1 MIITLVTLL
10 VTLTMY
16 LNTKSNKLV
25 TCVVSYTSG
34 FVSNKFNFSYINSCF
49 IDKTG
54 LIFLF
59 EFFFFKKILQFHD
72 FMRKIQLPPF
82 FHSVFL
88 LVVGADSLI
97 WQVYDFFRTGAGSLL
112 RHGIISLRRNSLQYI
127 YSSLMQTFL
136 SIRRVSLSVVSWY
149 LNSLKQVV
157 FMINRITQINFGL
170 CNIKMSSWKCTK

>member
-1 MIITLVTLL
+1 MEQ
-10 VTLTMY
+10 
-16 LNTKSNKLV
+16 NTKSNKLV
-25 TCVVSYTSG
+25 TCVVSHTSG

-97 WQVYDFFRTGAGSLL
+97 WQVYDIFRIGTGSLL
-112 RHGIISLRRNSLQYI
+112 RHGSLQYI
-127 YSSLMQTFL
+127 SSSLMQTFL
-136 SIRRVSLSVVSWY
+136 SIRRVSLSVVSC
-149 LNSLKQVV
+149 
-157 FMINRITQINFGL
+157 I
-170 CNIKMSSWKCTK
+170 